1 MSKMHVKTGDTVIV
15 ISGEYANGKEPA
27 IGKVIGVS
35 PKEGKV
41 MVEGVQIVS
50 KHVKPRRQG
59 EAGGIIKTEGAI
71 YASKVQL
78 YCPNCKAGRRSKV
91 QITED
96 GRKIRVCAGKKGCG
110 KEI

>member
-1 MSKMHVKTGDTVIV
+1 MKKKLHVKTGDQVIV
-15 ISGEYANGKEPA
+15 KSGNSKGT

-96 GRKIRVCAGKKGCG
+96 GRKIRVCVKCG
-110 KEI
+110 EEL

>member
-78 YCPNCKAGRRSKV
+78 YCNKCKAGRRSKV

-96 GRKIRVCAGKKGCG
+96 GRKIRVCVKCG
-110 KEI
+110 EEL

>member
-71 YASKVQL
+71 YASKVQIV
-78 YCPNCKAGRRSKV
+78 CPKCKVGVRTRINNV
-91 QITED
+91 D
-96 GRKIRVCAGKKGCG
+96 GKKIRVCAKCG
-110 KEI
+110 QEL